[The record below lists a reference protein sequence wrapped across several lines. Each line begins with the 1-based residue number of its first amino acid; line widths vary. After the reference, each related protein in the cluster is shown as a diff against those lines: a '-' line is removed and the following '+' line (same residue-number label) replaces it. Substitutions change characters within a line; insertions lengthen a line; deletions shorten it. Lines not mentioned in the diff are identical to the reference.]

1 MSELRLNTA
10 ESARLRI
17 TEEQQKSI
25 QKLYKNA
32 SKEIAKQAKKAPRV
46 PSDSLKKMYLNN
58 LRKQVDK
65 QVESIGRELKEM
77 VEGNMR
83 AASDAVVAANQEFLR
98 EIGMP
103 IEGSFSHV
111 SDSVVRSIVT
121 GQLYEG
127 NWSLS
132 HSIWSG
138 TKKTQQDIRSII
150 AQGVAQN
157 KSSYDIAKDLE
168 KYVDPAAQ
176 KEWDWSKVYPGTAKK
191 VDYNAQ
197 RLARTMVSHAY
208 QQSFVRTTKK
218 NPFVTEY
225 QWLSSGGER
234 MCELCEE
241 RDGQMYPKDDLPLDH
256 PNGMCTFKAV
266 IPDDMTAIAD
276 RLADWAEGKPD
287 PELDIWERDLY
298 GIPEP
303 VQRSSVVNGVDL
315 SDTWVRRPDQ
325 FKFEIDD
332 VLNAQGFDGMPKVV
346 SPTEFDA
353 YVKNSKFIAQRTYSA
368 QSKAILDE
376 YRNQLYRGK
385 WYVDC
390 STGGANYGQGM
401 YCVADYTG
409 TLTEKIKSDMDHYQY
424 IGQKRFDGPIKTM
437 ANMLGMTVDEYVEK
451 HGIGVSSYVETFTL
465 DPSAKMIGSRDIQT
479 LRWDTMDKV
488 KSYYSKHAMES
499 IEATLSSGSFSDFEK
514 DYVRDRLM
522 ETDIG
527 TDRHTKVVDWW
538 KSLPKEEKKREHDKL
553 YSLISDYKEESKRA
567 VETVETMD
575 DGVIAALNGYDAI
588 DVSGSHENGSYAVIL
603 NRTKC
608 IFRDGG

>member
-1 MSELRLNTA
+1 MAELRLNTA
-10 ESARLRI
+10 ESTRLQI
-17 TEEQQKSI
+17 TEDQQKSI
-25 QKLYKNA
+25 QKLYKDA
-32 SKEIAKQAKKAPRV
+32 AKEVSKKANKAPRV
-46 PSDSLKKMYLNN
+46 PSDALQKMYLNS
-58 LRKQVDK
+58 LRKQLDK
-65 QVESIGRELKEM
+65 QIENIGAELQGMVES
-77 VEGNMR
+77 NMR
-83 AASDAVVAANQEFLR
+83 ATSDAVVDANREFLR

-127 NWSLS
+127 EWSLS

-208 QQSFVRTTKK
+208 QQSFVRTTQK

-287 PELDIWERDLY
+287 PELDEY
-298 GIPEP
+298 
-303 VQRSSVVNGVDL
+303 
-315 SDTWVRRPDQ
+315 
-325 FKFEIDD
+325 
-332 VLNAQGFDGMPKVV
+332 
-346 SPTEFDA
+346 
-353 YVKNSKFIAQRTYSA
+353 SKFIYNGSFWRTELKTPGSA
-368 QSKAILDE
+368 VQEAKQAVDHLGSLSWDRGIPIRGNEPSDENKAFTPLNFDADILKELKRLGSSASFDRSNPE
-376 YRNQLYRGK
+376 IVEVSL
-385 WYVDC
+385 
-390 STGGANYGQGM
+390 STLKTPQGFV
-401 YCVADYTG
+401 Y
-409 TLTEKIKSDMDHYQY
+409 K
-424 IGQKRFDGPIKTM
+424 
-437 ANMLGMTVDEYVEK
+437 
-451 HGIGVSSYVETFTL
+451 
-465 DPSAKMIGSRDIQT
+465 
-479 LRWDTMDKV
+479 DKV
-488 KSYYSKHAMES
+488 KSYIDKIA
-499 IEATLSSGSFSDFEK
+499 SGDDIKSADKSGVVSGIQVFEHNGQLYLYEGNHRASAYK
-514 DYVRDRLM
+514 LL
-522 ETDIG
+522 G
-527 TDRHTKVVDWW
+527 VD
-538 KSLPKEEKKREHDKL
+538 K
-553 YSLISDYKEESKRA
+553 I
-567 VETVETMD
+567 TVEKIRMK
-575 DGVIAALNGYDAI
+575 
-588 DVSGSHENGSYAVIL
+588 
-603 NRTKC
+603 R
-608 IFRDGG
+608 